1 MTKRHTLGRNVGLF
15 LALALAAAGAF
26 AYAVDPAWTVATI
39 TAHWHHTAGGL
50 MLANAGAAL
59 ELTAITK
66 AIEAGNVAFEA
77 FKKANDE
84 RLAKIEKGSHDAGG
98 FDHAAMTKSFEAV
111 QASQIEVKRML
122 EDIEA
127 KSRRPGGLAGGR
139 TDKEAATEEHE
150 EAFLKYMTKG
160 DRFDFALEQKALA
173 VSTNSGADGGYAVPK
188 VIDNMIESLVL
199 NISPIRSIAS
209 VVQTSTNDYHKLVNL
224 RGSASAAVAETGA
237 RAATATPTLKDITI
251 NQYDIYANPQATQ
264 QMLDDVFFNAESW
277 LADEIAEEFGRQ
289 EGALFVSGAG
299 SGSNQP
305 QGFLTPTYVATDDSS
320 RTFGQLQ
327 YVPTGVAGAFATV
340 STTVNPADILFT
352 LISKMKARYRAGSNF
367 VMNKDTLFK
376 VAAFKDSQGRYV
388 FTPVSSPDVPSTVL
402 GFPVTEAED
411 MPTIA
416 ANSLSIVFGNFKRGY
431 QIVDRVGTRVIR
443 DPFTNKPYIGFYTV
457 KRVGG
462 AVINSEALKAVKFSV
477 S

>member
-1 MTKRHTLGRNVGLF
+1 MTKRNILARNVGLIAV
-15 LALALAAAGAF
+15 LALACAGAF
-26 AYAVDPAWTVATI
+26 AYSADPAWTVAFI
-39 TAHWHHTAGGL
+39 TANWQDTASGFV
-50 MLANAGAAL
+50 LANGAAAL

-66 AIEAGNVAFEA
+66 AIEAGNAAFEE
-77 FKKANDE
+77 FKRANDA
-84 RLAKIEKGSHDAGG
+84 RLGKLEKGGSDAGG
-98 FDHAAMTKSFEAV
+98 FDHSAMTKSFDEMSRQHAD
-111 QASQIEVKRML
+111 VKKLL

-127 KSRRPGGLAGGR
+127 KSRRPGGLVGGK
-139 TDKEAATEEHE
+139 TDKEAAVEEHKA
-150 EAFLKYMTKG
+150 AFMKYLTKG
-160 DRFDFALEQKALA
+160 DKFDFALEQKALA

-188 VIDNMIESLVL
+188 VIDNMIESLVI

-224 RGSASAAVAETGA
+224 RGSASAAVGEVAARGA
-237 RAATATPTLKDITI
+237 TTTPTLKDITI

-289 EGALFVSGAG
+289 EGALFIGGAG
-299 SGSNQP
+299 AGSNQP
-305 QGFLTPTYVATDDSS
+305 QGFLTPTYVATADST
-320 RTFGQLQ
+320 RTFGQLE
-327 YVPTGVAGAFATV
+327 YVPTGVAGGFAVV
-340 STTVNPADILFT
+340 SSTVNPADILFT
-352 LISKMKARYRAGSNF
+352 VVSKMKARYRQGASW

-376 VAAFKDSQGRYV
+376 VASFKDAQGRYV
-388 FTPVSSPDVPSTVL
+388 FSPVVSPNVPAQLLGWDVV
-402 GFPVTEAED
+402 EAED

-416 ANSLSIVFGNFKRGY
+416 ASSLSISFGNFKRGY
-431 QIVDRVGTRVIR
+431 QIVDRVGTRIIR

-462 AVINSEALKAVKFSV
+462 AVINSEAIKAVKFSV